1 MFSDLGWINYKES
14 YPNMEDDET
23 LFSAGIGARLGVTKY
38 TSLNCDLAFPLR
50 KAYADEQDRDV
61 EVYLSVK
68 VIW

>member
-1 MFSDLGWINYKES
+1 
-14 YPNMEDDET
+14 MEDEET
-23 LFSAGIGARLGVTKY
+23 LFSAGIGARLGITKY

-50 KAYADEQDRDV
+50 DAYASDEDEDV